1 MGGGIPMNFPRIQQD
16 PEDVQDYGI
25 ERKTR
30 IRRAFPN
37 SPHDSQNPNDYDII
51 CKEEIF
57 RIYLRI
63 LEDFHA
69 RVEIPYFSLF
79 PIKMASLF
87 HPSFSR
93 KIGLGSNT
101 DQQFKE

>member
-1 MGGGIPMNFPRIQQD
+1 MNFPRIQQD

-51 CKEEIF
+51 CKEEDLQNLF
-57 RIYLRI
+57 ENPGGLSCQSGN
-63 LEDFHA
+63 
-69 RVEIPYFSLF
+69 SLF
-79 PIKMASLF
+79 LPISNKDGKLISSLF
-87 HPSFSR
+87 FA
-93 KIGLGSNT
+93 
-101 DQQFKE
+101 